1 MIADIREGRPRSAID
16 PAFFRAAMGRFAT
29 GVTVITYWCDGEPA
43 GMTANAFMSVSLAP
57 PLVVLSVRSA
67 ARFAAKVG
75 RGDHYGVNVL
85 TEAQDPLSSH
95 FGGKPQQNIDIG
107 FLRETAVPL
116 IDACLAHA
124 VARVVDVHV
133 AGDHL
138 LYVGELEHLSM
149 GSDARPLLFW
159 GGRYE
164 RLQKQQSPKDLAL
177 VHWQGDW
184 W

>member
-1 MIADIREGRPRSAID
+1 MNLDIREERPRAAVD
-16 PAFFRAAMGRFAT
+16 PPLFRAAMGRFAT
-29 GVTVITYWCDGEPA
+29 GVTVITYLCDGEPA

-75 RGDHYGVNVL
+75 LGDHYGVNVL
-85 TEAQDPLSSH
+85 TEAQDQLSSH
-95 FGGKPQQNIDIG
+95 FGGKPQLNIDID
-107 FLRETAVPL
+107 FLGDEAVPL
-116 IDACLAHA
+116 IDGCLTHA
-124 VARVVDVHV
+124 VARVVDIHK

-149 GSDARPLLFW
+149 GSEARPLLFW
-159 GGRYE
+159 SGRYE
-164 RLQKQQSPKDLAL
+164 RLQKHKGHEGLPP
-177 VHWQGDW
+177 VHWLGDW